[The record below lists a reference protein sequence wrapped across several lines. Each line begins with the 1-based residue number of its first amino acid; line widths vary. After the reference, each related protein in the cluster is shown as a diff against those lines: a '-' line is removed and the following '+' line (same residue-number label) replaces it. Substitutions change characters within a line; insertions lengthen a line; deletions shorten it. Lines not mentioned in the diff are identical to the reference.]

1 LQRET
6 VQIAARRSLV
16 RRIYLIL
23 VFGLSVLALIAS
35 GAVLLYQ
42 LIRVA
47 LGEPWTAGETSTVIT
62 AGSTVAVAA
71 LVLVYHLRTFR
82 GDAPGVEE
90 VEPAQPATG
99 PIVRLA
105 LVRASSA
112 DAFEA
117 YRQRMLAMARDGV
130 EVEFVDAEPRAVER
144 VVDELRP
151 PAVAEPPPG

>member
-82 GDAPGVEE
+82 GDAPRDAEEE
-90 VEPAQPATG
+90 VAG
-99 PIVRLA
+99 PTAAPVVRLA
-105 LVRASSA
+105 VVRASSA
-112 DAFEA
+112 EALEA
-117 YRQRMLAMARDGV
+117 YRQRMLAMVRDGV
-130 EVEFVDAEPRAVER
+130 EVEFVDAEPQAVER
-144 VVDELRP
+144 VVSELRP
-151 PAVAEPPPG
+151 PTVAEPPSG